1 MSLNVAYTASS
12 TSTGD
17 GRNGHVT
24 SSDGRLDFDV
34 KFPKEMG
41 GPGGA
46 TNPEQLFSAGWAA
59 CFHQAVRNVA
69 KEMGLTLSG
78 DSVKV
83 DVGIGQDEAG
93 NFGLAGTITGS
104 LPGLTQAQADEVME
118 KSHQMCPYS
127 RATRGN
133 VDVAVSATV

>member
-1 MSLNVAYTASS
+1 MSLQVAYTASS
-12 TSTGD
+12 TSSGD
-17 GRNGHVT
+17 GRNGHVA

-34 KFPKEMG
+34 KFPTEMG

-69 KEMGLTLSG
+69 KELGLSLTG
-78 DSVKV
+78 DTVKV
-83 DVGIGQDEAG
+83 DVGIGQDEQG
-93 NFGLAGTITGS
+93 NFGLAGTITGA

-118 KSHQMCPYS
+118 RSHQMCPYS
-127 RATRGN
+127 RVTRGN
-133 VDVAVSATV
+133 MNVTVVATV